1 MRNLFRCLAATF
13 LVFATLQNALAGVTT
28 NQDIIKLLEAKM
40 PEDVIIQA
48 IANGPNKFDTSPAAL
63 IKLREKGASPLI
75 LKAVINPAEFANKP
89 SPANAKATVNT
100 SKPAVNDSS
109 NPEEVTIVVNG
120 SESSMQYII
129 PQMRTASRAF
139 GFGGVA
145 TYASLNNSAAQRR
158 ISAAQPEFIV
168 SVPKNAQAPNYLT
181 LANFVIRDNGNREVL
196 VGGGFM
202 SYSSGIHKD
211 RVIPVKTEALPNQ
224 SRAREGFILY
234 KVTPEKE
241 LAKGEYALV
250 LYTGELRVAGFFA
263 QAANSYFD
271 FGVDWTVY

>member
-1 MRNLFRCLAATF
+1 MRKIFRQLIVTGLMYSAMQAAI
-13 LVFATLQNALAGVTT
+13 AGVIT
-28 NQDIIKLLEAKM
+28 NQDVIKLLDAKM
-40 PEDVIIQA
+40 PEDVILQA
-48 IANGPNKFDTSPAAL
+48 IGNGQHKFDTSPAAL

-75 LKAVINPAEFANKP
+75 LKAILNPAEFASKP
-89 SPANAKATVNT
+89 NT
-100 SKPAVNDSS
+100 SKEKTATTASKPAANDSS
-109 NPEEVTIVVNG
+109 NPEEVAMLING
-120 SESSMQYII
+120 SESNMQYII

-145 TYASLNNSAAQRR
+145 TYASLNNSAAQKR
-158 ISAAQPEFIV
+158 ITSNLPEFIV

-181 LANFVIRDNGNREVL
+181 LASFVVRDNGNREVL
-196 VGGGFM
+196 IGGGFL

-224 SRAREGFILY
+224 GKAREGFILY

-241 LAKGEYALV
+241 LPKGEYALV

-271 FGVDWTVY
+271 FGVD

>member
-1 MRNLFRCLAATF
+1 MKRIFRCVVILLCSAF
-13 LVFATLQNALAGVTT
+13 LQSAIAGALT
-28 NQDIIKLLEAKM
+28 NQDVIKLLDAKM
-40 PEDVIIQA
+40 PEDVILQA
-48 IANGPNKFDTSPAAL
+48 IVSGQNKFDTSPAAL
-63 IKLREKGASPLI
+63 IKLREKGATPLI
-75 LKAVINPAEFANKP
+75 LKAMINPAEFANK
-89 SPANAKATVNT
+89 SSSGKEKNASVN
-100 SKPAVNDSS
+100 KPAANETS
-109 NPEEVTIVVNG
+109 NPEEVMLLVNG
-120 SESSMQYII
+120 AESNMQYII

-158 ISAAQPEFIV
+158 ITSTLPEFIV

-181 LANFVIRDNGNREVL
+181 LASFVVRDNGNREVL
-196 VGGGFM
+196 VGGGFL

-211 RVIPVKTEALPNQ
+211 RVIPVKTEVLSSQAK
-224 SRAREGFILY
+224 ARDGFVLY

-271 FGVDWTVY
+271 FGVD

>member
-1 MRNLFRCLAATF
+1 MRKLFRHVAATF
-13 LVFATLQNALAGVTT
+13 LMFAAVQSVLAGVTT

-40 PEDVIIQA
+40 PEDVIVQA
-48 IANGPNKFDTSPAAL
+48 IANGQNKFDTSPAAL

-75 LKAVINPAEFANKP
+75 LKAILNPAEFA
-89 SPANAKATVNT
+89 
-100 SKPAVNDSS
+100 SKPGTTSSKASANKASSNDSS
-109 NPEEVTIVVNG
+109 NPEEVAMLVNG
-120 SESSMQYII
+120 SESNMQYII

-145 TYASLNNSAAQRR
+145 TYATLNNSSAQKR
-158 ISAAQPEFIV
+158 ISSNLPEFIV

-181 LANFVIRDNGNREVL
+181 LASFVVRDNGNREVL
-196 VGGGFM
+196 VGGGFL

-211 RVIPVKTEALPNQ
+211 RVIPVRTEALSNQ
-224 SRAREGFILY
+224 AKARDGFILY

-271 FGVDWTVY
+271 FGVD

>member
-1 MRNLFRCLAATF
+1 MRKLFRQLIVTGLMYSAMQAAI
-13 LVFATLQNALAGVTT
+13 AGVIT
-28 NQDIIKLLEAKM
+28 NQDVIKLLDAKM
-40 PEDVIIQA
+40 PEDVILQA
-48 IANGPNKFDTSPAAL
+48 IGSGQHKFDTSPAAL

-75 LKAVINPAEFANKP
+75 LKAILNPAEFASKP
-89 SPANAKATVNT
+89 NT
-100 SKPAVNDSS
+100 SKEKTATTASKPAANDTS
-109 NPEEVTIVVNG
+109 NPEEVAMLING
-120 SESSMQYII
+120 SESNMQYII

-145 TYASLNNSAAQRR
+145 TYASLNNSAAQKR
-158 ISAAQPEFIV
+158 ITSTLPEFIV

-181 LANFVIRDNGNREVL
+181 LASFVVRDNGNREVL
-196 VGGGFM
+196 IGGGFL

-224 SRAREGFILY
+224 SKAREGFILY

-271 FGVDWTVY
+271 FGVD

>member
-1 MRNLFRCLAATF
+1 MRNFFRHVAAAF
-13 LVFATLQNALAGVTT
+13 LVIATMQNALAGVTT

-40 PEDVIIQA
+40 PEDVILQA
-48 IANGPNKFDTSPAAL
+48 IVSGQNKFDTSPAAL
-63 IKLREKGASPLI
+63 IKLREKGASPQI
-75 LKAVINPAEFANKP
+75 LKAILNPAEFANKP
-89 SPANAKATVNT
+89 STANNKAVAN
-100 SKPAVNDSS
+100 KPAANDSS
-109 NPEEVTIVVNG
+109 NPEEVAMLING
-120 SESSMQYII
+120 SESNMQYII

-145 TYASLNNSAAQRR
+145 TYASLNNSAAQKR
-158 ISAAQPEFIV
+158 ISSTLPEFIV

-181 LANFVIRDNGNREVL
+181 LASFVVRDNGNREVL
-196 VGGGFM
+196 VGGGFL

-211 RVIPVKTEALPNQ
+211 RVIPVRTEALANQ
-224 SRAREGFILY
+224 AKAREGFILY

-271 FGVDWTVY
+271 FGVD

>member
-1 MRNLFRCLAATF
+1 MRHLLRHVATTF
-13 LVFATLQNALAGVTT
+13 LMFTAIQSALAGVIT
-28 NQDIIKLLEAKM
+28 NQDVIKLLDAKM
-40 PEDVIIQA
+40 PEDVILQA
-48 IANGPNKFDTSPAAL
+48 IVNGQNKFDTSPAAL

-75 LKAVINPAEFANKP
+75 LKAILNPAEFASKPSTVAGKTAANKP
-89 SPANAKATVNT
+89 AANE
-100 SKPAVNDSS
+100 SS
-109 NPEEVTIVVNG
+109 NPEEVAMLING
-120 SESSMQYII
+120 SESNMQYII

-139 GFGGVA
+139 GLGGVA
-145 TYASLNNSAAQRR
+145 TYASLNNSAAQKR
-158 ISAAQPEFIV
+158 INSSLPEFIV

-181 LANFVIRDNGNREVL
+181 LASFVVRDNGNREVL
-196 VGGGFM
+196 IGGGFL

-211 RVIPVKTEALPNQ
+211 RVIPVRTEALANQ
-224 SRAREGFILY
+224 AKAREGFILY

-271 FGVDWTVY
+271 FGVD